1 MPSTVAEVRRAWVLS
16 AVFVAIPALAAAC
29 GSDEGTQGTLPPIVT
44 TTSTSTTLATTT
56 TRPTVY
62 VVVSGDNLGR
72 IATKLG
78 VSKDD
83 LMAVNGITNPDHIE
97 VGQKLKIPQPG
108 EVIPTTV
115 AATEAPSST

>member
-1 MPSTVAEVRRAWVLS
+1 MLS
-16 AVFVAIPALAAAC
+16 AAFVAVPLAAAAC
-29 GSDEGTQGTLPPIVT
+29 GSSQDNAGTLPPIAT

-62 VVVSGDNLGR
+62 VVQAGDNLSK

-78 VSKDD
+78 VTKDD
-83 LMAVNGITNPDHIE
+83 LMALNGITNPDHIE

-108 EVIPTTV
+108 ESIPTTI
-115 AATEAPSST
+115 AATTVAPPST